1 MAIEI
6 INLSKSYGEKS
17 VFDSFNCKIEEG
29 EVTCFMGQS
38 GNGKTTLLR
47 ILSGLEQPDGGQIT
61 GLSDRR
67 KSFIFQEDRLCEN
80 LSAAANIRLV
90 CGKSLKM
97 NSITE
102 AMSAAGLGAECVYQI
117 TRTMSGGQ
125 KRRIAVLRAL
135 MAEYDILF
143 MDEPFKGLDNET
155 KEKLMLYTKEKI
167 KGKTVIFVTHDK
179 TECEAINGN
188 TVYNI

>member
-6 INLSKSYGEKS
+6 INLSKKYGDKS
-17 VFDSFNCKIEEG
+17 VFDRFNCKIEEG

-47 ILSGLEQPDGGQIT
+47 ILSGLEQPDSGQIT
-61 GLSDRR
+61 GLLNKR

-90 CGKSLKM
+90 CGKSLKA

-102 AMSAAGLGAECVYQI
+102 AMSAFGLGIDCVNQ
-117 TRTMSGGQ
+117 TARTLSGGQ
-125 KRRIAVLRAL
+125 KRRIAILRAL
-135 MAEYDILF
+135 MAECDILF

-155 KEKLMLYTKEKI
+155 KEKVILYIKEKI
-167 KGKTVIFVTHDK
+167 KGKTVILVTHDK
-179 TECEAINGN
+179 TECEAVKSKII
-188 TVYNI
+188 YNI